1 MGTDRVGDINKE
13 QERKNENNGSSK
25 DENDTTRVQSGGTE
39 RCGIVVERER
49 REREKERERPQEVE
63 RTNMEHIYRT
73 RTCNGT
79 HGRVIGGKS

>member
-39 RCGIVVERER
+39 RCDIVVERER
-49 REREKERERPQEVE
+49 ESEREREREKERETETE
-63 RTNMEHIYRT
+63 T
-73 RTCNGT
+73 RKRNGL
-79 HGRVIGGKS
+79 V